1 MLRGCVCFMCKDLII
16 AVHVL
21 PQSPPRCHS
30 LDPDPGAQMPL
41 EFPWGPRSRCP
52 SGSGAGPAGD
62 WEEREEL
69 PLQPGCGAAAAG
81 GWRAVPPAECHGL
94 RAHGEDLPCDLQ
106 VRTGDEVHPGH
117 MQRGMLAI

>member
-1 MLRGCVCFMCKDLII
+1 MCFMCKDLII

-52 SGSGAGPAGD
+52 SGSGAGSAGD

-106 VRTGDEVHPGH
+106 VRTGDEVHPGQ